1 MLAVKYY
8 VTFINQQEVK
18 HMSRIGKAPIT
29 LPAGVEVKVSNGN
42 VVTVKGPKGELQ
54 QAVDADI
61 KVSIEN
67 NVLTVTRP
75 TDQKRHKAMHGLY
88 RALLNNMV
96 FGVTTGYKVQQELVG
111 VGYKAANDGNVLDLT
126 LGYSHHIYFE
136 IPKEIKVKTEQEK
149 GKNPIITLESADKQ
163 LIGQV
168 AAKIRSLRKPEPYK
182 GKGIKFVGEQLR
194 RKAGKTASK

>member
-1 MLAVKYY
+1 
-8 VTFINQQEVK
+8 
-18 HMSRIGKAPIT
+18 MSRIGKAPIT
-29 LPAGVEVKVSNGN
+29 LPAGVELKVSNGN
-42 VVTVKGPKGELQ
+42 VVTVKGPKGELH

-61 KVSIEN
+61 KVSVEN
-67 NVLTVTRP
+67 NEILVTRP

-88 RALLNNMV
+88 RALINNMV